1 MQLSDK
7 YPFLTNYF
15 LQAKNNDNYSVFQSI
30 LFYGSDLKAQYNLAL
45 YISKLLNCEKDFDE
59 YCTCQNCRWIDSY
72 EHPAVITVSKIDY
85 KSTEDKTKTV
95 ISINQAKM
103 IKNSLTTTS
112 DYHRVFIFCGNSEG
126 RTYLPDISYDLF
138 QDMFFPEEDFY
149 LDETGNPVFFVQP
162 GILTPEEDGV
172 LLFPVSLEFIL
183 DEI

>member
-1 MQLSDK
+1 M
-7 YPFLTNYF
+7 YR
-15 LQAKNNDNYSVFQSI
+15 YSFPS
-30 LFYGSDLKAQYNLAL
+30 
-45 YISKLLNCEKDFDE
+45 
-59 YCTCQNCRWIDSY
+59 
-72 EHPAVITVSKIDY
+72 VSGD
-85 KSTEDKTKTV
+85 TAFAEGVNTFF
-95 ISINQAKM
+95 
-103 IKNSLTTTS
+103 S
-112 DYHRVFIFCGNSEG
+112 DYLEDAAAFTVPINGESIESTDEVSTTDISSTVTCNTDSAFSVLVRSHSIMDGYEYESYSAILEENETDTWLQDRQTAKADKCVRDIIWEQIEQNSEG